1 MSSAGLDYFANLNKY
16 KGEATASMDTYR
28 NHALEKVREGNKGV
42 QEKIDAVQK
51 AGLGVS
57 ALGIAMKS
65 INKQIPKSWLK
76 YDAGDGKGYNFGE
89 KGNHLHSTQ
98 MEKGGGDG
106 LHYEVPE
113 ENFNSP
119 RQPRP
124 GDRMRS
130 AINQEPEGIY
140 ERLTEPTNLDSN
152 VSSQIPDT
160 DAETNVDVASPRATQ
175 IQGDEAET
183 NIDLA
188 SPRVDSA
195 DVEPNVINDTQTYQA
210 RGGDESGAG
219 RSENVMSE
227 DQARQFTQQDSIYE
241 EGIDS
246 EIQKQPVQSL
256 EESRNKIQANAEEDI
271 LGDELQPAQ
280 IADDLQPSVRQ
291 NGVMIE
297 PEGSGVNLVD
307 RRVVGADEYPSF
319 LEVKGGADPT
329 QPIHPTKNPGG
340 FANKGGEMP
349 TQVSDVQPAIDARLK
364 AENQG
369 KLDSLT
375 DGATEAEDLLDKNK
389 GGSAISAEDQ
399 GKLDSLTDGA
409 TEAEDLLEK
418 NKTAVGEGVEKGA
431 VAGEGSGEAGGLA
444 GDVAGDLAGD
454 ALLGEAGGEEAVA
467 VGIDAAGMAS
477 GVGEA
482 VGAALLLG
490 SLAYELSQSS
500 VMKGKESAAE
510 QAMPTQAASYG
521 GADIQSS
528 GSTGRGIV

>member
-28 NHALEKVREGNKGV
+28 NHALEKVRESNKGV

-76 YDAGDGKGYNFGE
+76 YDAGDGKGYNFQGG
-89 KGNHLHSTQ
+89 GNHLHSTQ

-241 EGIDS
+241 EGIDD

-256 EESRNKIQANAEEDI
+256 EESRNKIRANAEEDI

-364 AENQG
+364 A
-369 KLDSLT
+369 
-375 DGATEAEDLLDKNK
+375 ANK

-409 TEAEDLLEK
+409 TKAENQAKLDSLTDGATEAEDLLAK
-418 NKTAVGEGVEKGA
+418 NKSAVGEGVEKSA

>member
-28 NHALEKVREGNKGV
+28 NHALEKVKEKNKGV

-65 INKQIPKSWLK
+65 INKQIPKEWLN
-76 YDAGDGKGYNFGE
+76 YDSGNVEGYNFQGG
-89 KGNHLHSTQ
+89 GNHLHSTQ
-98 MEKGGGDG
+98 MKKGGGDG

-113 ENFNSP
+113 ENFNSS

-130 AINQEPEGIY
+130 AIEPEEGIY

-175 IQGDEAET
+175 VQGEQAET

-188 SPRVDSA
+188 SPRVDTA
-195 DVEPNVINDTQTYQA
+195 DVEPNSVDVGDGFTQQTYQA
-210 RGGDESGAG
+210 RGGSETGAG
-219 RSENVMSE
+219 PSENVMTE
-227 DQARQFTQQDSIYE
+227 DQARQFTQEDNTIYE
-241 EGIDS
+241 DAIDS
-246 EIQKQPVQSL
+246 EIQVG
-256 EESRNKIQANAEEDI
+256 EESEI
-271 LGDELQPAQ
+271 QPAVGPSRQ
-280 IADDLQPSVRQ
+280 PGPVDVENRIAGDIQEPYQTQPSRPFDVGDIQ
-291 NGVMIE
+291 DYSNQIQE
-297 PEGSGVNLVD
+297 SKGSGVNLVD
-307 RRVVGADEYPSF
+307 RRIVRGKEYPSF
-319 LEVKGGADPT
+319 LEEKAGADPT

-340 FANKGGEMP
+340 VANKGGSPPQSVAE
-349 TQVSDVQPAIDARLK
+349 VQNSGGSAIT
-364 AENQG
+364 AEDQA
-369 KLDSLT
+369 KLDQLT
-375 DGATEAEDLLDKNK
+375 DGATEAENLLQQDK
-389 GGSAISAEDQ
+389 D
-399 GKLDSLTDGA
+399 
-409 TEAEDLLEK
+409 
-418 NKTAVGEGVEKGA
+418 AVGEVAGKESA
-431 VAGEGSGEAGGLA
+431 VAGEGAGESGGIA

-454 ALLGEAGGEEAVA
+454 ALMGEAGGEEAVA

-500 VMKGKESAAE
+500 VMKGKEDTAE
-510 QAMPTQAASYG
+510 KAMPTQAASYG
-521 GADIQSS
+521 GADIQST
-528 GSTGRGIV
+528 GATGRGIV